1 MQYRVNPKNGDS
13 ISQLGLGCMRFS
25 RSGSKV
31 DQGQA
36 NDMIAAA
43 IDSGINYFDSAYIYP
58 GSEAALGNA
67 LAAIGKREQ
76 VFIGTKLPHYMC
88 KKIKDIDTMFET
100 QLERLKTGWV
110 DYYHMHMLGN
120 TGAWDRLKAIGIEK
134 WIDEKRGTGKIKNF
148 GFSFHGG
155 REDFLAL
162 LEAYDWDFC
171 LVQFNYLDEKNQAG
185 LSGVRAANKKGMAVF
200 VMEPARGGMLAN
212 DLPSDA
218 VQAFS
223 NVNSRRTPADWAF
236 RWVLNH
242 PEVTMML
249 SGMNSTQMI
258 ADNAAMADDAKPGAL
273 TDEELAAYKGAVS
286 ALTKAIRI
294 PCTKCGY
301 CMPCPA
307 GVDIPECFSSY
318 NNSYMLGRISGIAQY
333 VQVTGQTTPVRRDA
347 TKCTA
352 CGKCEALCPQKIRIP
367 EELKRVKRRMLSF
380 ITTPVFWLMRKFMR
394 I

>member
-242 PEVTMML
+242 PEVNMML
-249 SGMNSTQMI
+249 SGMNSIHMI
-258 ADNAAMADDAKPGAL
+258 AENAAMADDAKPGAL